1 MSNRIKV
8 ASAMVIAGLLSTP
21 AIAEPHKHHHKGGK
35 GSHASHCPPG
45 LAKKDPACVPPGL
58 AKKHA
63 KRDGHHRHYH
73 RVGDRLNLGDFILIP
88 NPKRYGLEVRDGWN
102 YYRDPYGI
110 YRVDPNTRR
119 VLAVLELIDAFT
131 N

>member
-1 MSNRIKV
+1 MSNCFKTV
-8 ASAMVIAGLLSTP
+8 SAMMIAALLAAP
-21 AIAEPHKHHHKGGK
+21 AVADSHKQNHKGGK

-45 LAKKDPACVPPGL
+45 LAKKDPACVPPGQ

-63 KRDGHHRHYH
+63 KQVHHHYH
-73 RVGDRLNLGDFILIP
+73 RVGDRLDLNDFIRLT
-88 NPKRYGLEVRDGWN
+88 NPGRYGLEVRDGWN

-110 YRVDPNTRR
+110 YRVDPNTRK